1 MDSGVAADPSG
12 EPVVELAAEQAAS
25 RQAALATPLP
35 DRPVGMDED
44 SPAGAIATAEYF
56 VQLFPYVYATG
67 DLTEWR
73 AMTRKDCAFCTSV
86 IDNVT
91 ELHSKGGWSEPWAH
105 TVTQARYAEP
115 GAGSDYSRVDVVFNQ
130 EISYTYDGTGADP
143 DVTEPQVGTTV
154 VLAMKY
160 VDGRWVI
167 REGEV
172 V

>member
-1 MDSGVAADPSG
+1 MAADPSG
-12 EPVVELAAEQAAS
+12 GPVVELPAEQAAS

-56 VQLFPYVYATG
+56 VQLYPYVYATG

-91 ELHSKGGWSEPWAH
+91 ELHSKGGWTEFWTPAVSQ
-105 TVTQARYAEP
+105 TQYVEP
-115 GAGSDYSRVDVVFNQ
+115 GAGSDYSRVDIAIKQ
-130 EISYTYDGTGADP
+130 EETRTYDGTGG
-143 DVTEPQVGTTV
+143 EPKMGEARDRV
-154 VLAMKY
+154 VVILAMKY
-160 VDGRWVI
+160 ENGRWII
-167 REGEV
+167 RGGDV
-172 V
+172 Q